1 MLRYREASHLHD
13 MLQLWCVID
22 HLLVY
27 VEVPGFIVVA
37 HMYDFSGYA
46 RCINMQVAS
55 IERKLPVTIFD
66 AATAYQQE
74 REQRESFQIA
84 GLNIAA
90 KDMAAA
96 Y

>member
-1 MLRYREASHLHD
+1 

-22 HLLVY
+22 HLLIY
-27 VEVPGFIVVA
+27 VENPGFIVVA
-37 HMYDFSGYA
+37 LMYDFSGYA
-46 RCINMQVAS
+46 RCIDMQVAS

-66 AATAYQQE
+66 ADTATAYQQE

-84 GLNIAA
+84 GFNIAA
-90 KDMAAA
+90 QDMAAA